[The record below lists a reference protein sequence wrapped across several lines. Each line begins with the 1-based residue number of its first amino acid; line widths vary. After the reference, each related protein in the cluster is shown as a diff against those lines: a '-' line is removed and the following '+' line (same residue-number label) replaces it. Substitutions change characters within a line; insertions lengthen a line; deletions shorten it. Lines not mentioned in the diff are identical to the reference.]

1 MPARMRL
8 QRYGKKG
15 MPFYHIV
22 IADGRAPRDGKFVER
37 IGTYNPLTK
46 PAEINLDFDKA
57 MEWLRNGA
65 QPSDTVNA
73 ILRYKGVLMK
83 MHLQKGVAKGA
94 LSQEQADVKF
104 NEWQT
109 TKEAKIISK
118 AKEVELTKKEAKKKR
133 LEAEIKINEAK
144 AEALAKKRAAEAEA
158 QKAAAAVE
166 TPAEETAETTE
177 EPTAPEVAPAE

>member
-37 IGTYNPLTK
+37 IGTYNPLAK
-46 PAEINLDFDKA
+46 PADINLDFDKA

-104 NEWQT
+104 NEWLT
-109 TKEAKIISK
+109 
-118 AKEVELTKKEAKKKR
+118 AKEDKISSKINETELTKKEVKKKR
-133 LEAEIKINEAK
+133 LEAEVKINEVK
-144 AEALAKKRAAEAEA
+144 AAALAKKRAAEVEA
-158 QKAAAAVE
+158 QKAATTVE
-166 TPAEETAETTE
+166 APIEEASKVTE

>member
-1 MPARMRL
+1 MRL

-46 PAEINLDFDKA
+46 PAEIKLDFDKA
-57 MEWLRNGA
+57 VEWLRNGA
-65 QPSDTVNA
+65 LPTDTVNA
-73 ILRYKGVLMK
+73 ILKYKGVLLK
-83 MHLQKGVAKGA
+83 MHLQKGVTKGA

-109 TKEAKIISK
+109 AKETKILSK
-118 AKEVELTKKEAKKKR
+118 ANEVELTKKEAKKKR
-133 LEAEIKINEAK
+133 LAAEVKINEAK
-144 AEALAKKRAAEAEA
+144 AEALAKKRAAEVEA
-158 QKAAAAVE
+158 QKAMEVVE
-166 TPAEETAETTE
+166 TPAEEPVESAQEPAISEETSAE
-177 EPTAPEVAPAE
+177 